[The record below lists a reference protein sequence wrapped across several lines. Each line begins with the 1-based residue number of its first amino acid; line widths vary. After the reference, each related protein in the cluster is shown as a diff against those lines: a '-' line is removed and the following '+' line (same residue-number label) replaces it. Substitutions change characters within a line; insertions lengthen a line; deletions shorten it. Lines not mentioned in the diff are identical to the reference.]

1 MGTDMIKRSAHT
13 GEVRPIKRAIVPML
27 QAIAQKARIRP
38 RTVMGNERR
47 MRVTASPVVARQAVD
62 SCATCVHR

>member
-1 MGTDMIKRSAHT
+1 MIKRGAHT

-27 QAIAQKARIRP
+27 QAIAQKTRIRP

-47 MRVTASPVVARQAVD
+47 MRVTASPVVAQRQAVD